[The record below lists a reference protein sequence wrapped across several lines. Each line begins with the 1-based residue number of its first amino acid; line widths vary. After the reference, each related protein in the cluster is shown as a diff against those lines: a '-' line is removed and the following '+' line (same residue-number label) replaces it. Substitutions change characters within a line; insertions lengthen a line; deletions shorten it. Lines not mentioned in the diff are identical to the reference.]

1 MPGNWGEGKGR
12 LPGPNVFPAGS
23 QANRWHRLN
32 HHGRLGPPP
41 IKKFLVG
48 AVREPP
54 LRGDFHGK
62 ACGYNK
68 LLFEGD
74 AVSGNLKNQQNDATL
89 ETQLAGT
96 LSSQTMDRGSL

>member
-1 MPGNWGEGKGR
+1 MK
-12 LPGPNVFPAGS
+12 FFT
-23 QANRWHRLN
+23 LN
-32 HHGRLGPPP
+32 HHGRFGPPL

-54 LRGDFHGK
+54 LRVDFHGK

-74 AVSGNLKNQQNDATL
+74 AVSGTLKNQQNDATL

-96 LSSQTMDRGSL
+96 LSPPTLDRGSL